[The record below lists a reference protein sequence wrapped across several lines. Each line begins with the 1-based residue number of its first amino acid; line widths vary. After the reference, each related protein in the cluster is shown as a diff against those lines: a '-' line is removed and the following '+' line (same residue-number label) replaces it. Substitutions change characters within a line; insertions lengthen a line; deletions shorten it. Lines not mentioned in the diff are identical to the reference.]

1 MTNIGVIDSG
11 VGGLTVLFDIIEKF
25 PNCNYF
31 YIGDSKNCPYGD
43 KNKTEIMNLSYE
55 LVNYLVKEKNIDIL
69 VIACNSVSSTSL
81 EYLQNKFK
89 NLKIIGTIEPTV
101 SYINKYLNSKRIG
114 IIATKATIDSN
125 AYQNG
130 LKEYETYAKACP
142 NFVKIV
148 ESGKITEEKEKI
160 VFEDL
165 KNILNHNIDTL
176 ILGCTHYPLLIPTIR
191 KVYKNTIVTSS
202 EAIIKN
208 LSNLIDTSKKQG
220 SLKIYTTG
228 REKQFEDLILSMFK
242 RKEKVEHI
250 DLS

>member
-31 YIGDSKNCPYGD
+31 YIGDSKNCPYGEKD
-43 KNKTEIMNLSYE
+43 KTEIMNLSYN

-165 KNILNHNIDTL
+165 KDILNHNIDTL

-191 KVYKNTIVTSS
+191 KVYKNMIVTSS

-228 REKQFEDLILSMFK
+228 REKQFEDLILIMFK

>member
-114 IIATKATIDSN
+114 IIATNATINSK

-130 LKEYETYAKACP
+130 LKEYEIYAKACP

-148 ESGKITEEKEKI
+148 ESEKITEEKEKI

>member
-1 MTNIGVIDSG
+1 MINIGVIDSG
-11 VGGLTVLFDIIEKF
+11 VGGLTVLFDVIKEI

-31 YIGDSKNCPYGD
+31 YIGDSKNCPYGEKD
-43 KNKTEIMNLSYE
+43 KTEIMNLSYN

-69 VIACNSVSSTSL
+69 IIACNSISSTSI
-81 EYLQNKFK
+81 EFLQSKFI
-89 NLKIIGTIEPTV
+89 NLKIIGTTKPTV
-101 SYINKYLNSKRIG
+101 DYIKNYLNSKKIG

-165 KNILNHNIDTL
+165 KDILNHNIDTL

-202 EAIIKN
+202 EAIIKS
-208 LSNLIDTSKKQG
+208 LSNLIDISKKHG
-220 SLKIYTTG
+220 DLKIYTTG
-228 REKQFEDLILSMFK
+228 NEKQFEDLILSMFK

-250 DLS
+250 DIS

>member
-31 YIGDSKNCPYGD
+31 YIGDSKNCPYGEKD
-43 KNKTEIMNLSYE
+43 KTEIMNLSYN

-165 KNILNHNIDTL
+165 KDILNHNIDTL

-191 KVYKNTIVTSS
+191 KVYKNMIVTSS